1 MAKQTNP
8 IETAVNEY
16 LKAQGITFAAFGG
29 METKRDDWTCDAWQC
44 KFSRYPKG
52 VVNGSDITLTTD
64 YYTGVGHRESRVRM
78 PADIARLRP
87 NILMRVQWEKANLK
101 AVAPTAASVLYSLLL
116 DSSGAEQNFLDWC
129 GDYGYDSDSMKAHK
143 IYTDCCE
150 QLQKVRVF
158 FTNEERQA
166 MQELLQDY

>member
-16 LKAQGITFAAFGG
+16 LKAQGVEFLAVGG
-29 METKRDDWTCDAWQC
+29 VASKRDGWDCDAWLC
-44 KFSRYPKG
+44 KFSRQGKEMF
-52 VVNGSDITLTTD
+52 SD
-64 YYTGVGHRESRVRM
+64 YYTGIGLRESRVRM
-78 PADIARLRP
+78 PLDIARLRP

-129 GDYGYDSDSMKAHK
+129 SEYGYDSDSMKAHK
-143 IYTDCCE
+143 IYTGCCE

-166 MQELLQDY
+166 MQELLQEY

>member
-1 MAKQTNP
+1 MAKQINP

-16 LKAQGITFAAFGG
+16 LKAQGITFAVFGG
-29 METKRDDWTCDAWQC
+29 MATKRDDWECDAWQC

-52 VVNGSDITLTTD
+52 VVNGSDITMTAD
-64 YYTGVGHRESRVRM
+64 FFTGVGHRKSKHPM

-87 NILMRVQWEKANLK
+87 NILARVEWERMWLK
-101 AVAPTAASVLYSLLL
+101 PVAPNATTVLYSLLR
-116 DSSGAEQNFLDWC
+116 DAEGAEQNFLDWC

-143 IYTDCCE
+143 IYTACCE
-150 QLQKVRVF
+150 ELQKVRTF

-166 MQELLQDY
+166 LLELLQDY